1 MQTLNSITAHET
13 RRGTAEVSQS
23 HPLLNTDEAARDLKL
38 GKRTLAQLIAERKI
52 GFIKIGR
59 SVRFSREDLD
69 AFVERQRV
77 KPQGW
82 KGQAR

>member
-1 MQTLNSITAHET
+1 MASIPQPET
-13 RRGTAEVSQS
+13 RRSAAEAQQF
-23 HPLLNTDEAARDLKL
+23 HPLLNSPEAARELKI

-69 AFVERQRV
+69 AFVERQRI
-77 KPQGW
+77 KAQGW
-82 KGQAR
+82 KGQPR

>member
-1 MQTLNSITAHET
+1 MASIIQPET
-13 RRGTAEVSQS
+13 RRGTAEVTQF
-23 HPLLNTDEAARDLKL
+23 HPLLNPPQAAQVLGI
-38 GKRTLAQLIAERKI
+38 GKRTLAELTAERKI

-69 AFVERQRV
+69 AFVERQRI
-77 KPQGW
+77 KAQGW

>member
-1 MQTLNSITAHET
+1 MQQQAQHET
-13 RRGTAEVSQS
+13 RRGTAEVSQFN
-23 HPLLNTDEAARDLKL
+23 PLLTTTEAARALGL
-38 GKRTLAQLIAERKI
+38 GKRTLAQLIAERKV

-77 KPQGW
+77 KAQGW
-82 KGQAR
+82 KGSAR

>member
-1 MQTLNSITAHET
+1 MATPTKPET
-13 RRGTAEVSQS
+13 RRDAAEAPQFR
-23 HPLLNTDEAARDLKL
+23 PLLKSPEAARALGL
-38 GKRTLAQLIAERKI
+38 GKRTLAELIAERKI

-59 SVRFSREDLD
+59 SVRFSREDID

>member
-1 MQTLNSITAHET
+1 MASIPQPET
-13 RRGTAEVSQS
+13 RRSAAEAQQS
-23 HPLLNTDEAARDLKL
+23 HPLLNSPEAARELNI

-77 KPQGW
+77 KAQGW

>member
-1 MQTLNSITAHET
+1 MASIIQPET

-23 HPLLNTDEAARDLKL
+23 HPLLNSPEAARELNI

-77 KPQGW
+77 QAVGW
-82 KGQAR
+82 KGRAR

>member
-1 MQTLNSITAHET
+1 MASIPQPET
-13 RRGTAEVSQS
+13 RRSAAEAQQF
-23 HPLLNTDEAARDLKL
+23 HPLLNSPEAARALGL

-77 KPQGW
+77 KAQGW